1 MSSTMRLLGKYEVQA
16 AIGKGPRAKVY
27 RATDLDSQHARAI
40 KVFRADAILPH
51 AVEAFRAQAPAL
63 ASLRHPGIARFV
75 EMLERDGKL
84 MLAWELAEGKSLAS
98 LLLEGGRPEP
108 KASWHIA
115 RQVLEAL
122 AFAHTQGLVHRDLK
136 PENVMLGPGGHVKL
150 TDFGLSSLYASPGE
164 RVQYFSPEHF
174 AFGKLTARSDIY
186 QAATLIY
193 QLVTGKLP
201 FSSTAA
207 EIEKRVAQEKPADPS
222 SLNHHLAWQLDFVL
236 QKALAKRPEERY
248 ASALDF
254 AEGLRLGLQ
263 DTIGRPLEPA
273 HTDLTF
279 TESVTTAAAASGDT
293 PAPTGAPAAAP
304 IPAPAVAPAV
314 VPAAPAAAPA
324 AKTPTP
330 PAAEPA
336 KPAPAA
342 PPKPAAPAPA
352 PAQAAPAKP
361 PAPAPAKPAAPEAK
375 PAAPEPKPAALAPT
389 PAPAAP
395 KSPLLQNAGL
405 LTPKPAAAAAAAP
418 AAAPPPPPAAISEK
432 PGVLFVD
439 DDERILNAL
448 RMVFRHDYHVETAT
462 GGEAALGIL
471 ERGGIQVIV
480 SDQRMPGMTGVELLR
495 KARAVAPHATRVL
508 LTGYTDLAS
517 LVGSINQGEITRF
530 VMKPWDNDDLRK
542 AIAEAVQASA
552 QLAASPPPAK
562 AAAPRSAG
570 SLLVIDRG
578 EGMARGLERLL
589 AGSAQVLHTTSAAEA
604 IKVMATEE
612 IAVVVADAETGIAA
626 LVVLFR
632 DLKAKRPAV
641 RSILVTEE
649 PDSDVAIELIN
660 NAHIFRLLPK
670 PVSARDLRTQVAEA
684 LRRYASYKQ
693 ALARTAQAA
702 A

>member
-27 RATDLDSQHARAI
+27 RATDLETGHAMAI
-40 KVFRADAILPH
+40 KVFRPDAIQPH
-51 AVEAFRAQAPAL
+51 AVEAFRPIAQAL
-63 ASLRHPGIARFV
+63 ARLRHPGIARFI

-84 MLAWELAEGKSLAS
+84 MLVWEMAEGKSLAS
-98 LLLEGGRPEP
+98 LLLDGGRPEP
-108 KASWHIA
+108 KASWHMA
-115 RQVLEAL
+115 RQILEAL
-122 AFAHTQGLVHRDLK
+122 AHAHTQGLVHRDLK
-136 PENVMLGPGGHVKL
+136 PENVILGPGGYVKL
-150 TDFGLSSLYASPGE
+150 TDFGLSSLYASPGQ

-174 AFGKLTARSDIY
+174 AYGKLTARSDIY

-201 FSSTAA
+201 FAATAA
-207 EIEKRVAQEKPADPS
+207 EIEKRVAQEKPVDPS
-222 SLNHHLAWQLDFVL
+222 SLNHHLAWQLDFVV
-236 QKALAKRPEERY
+236 QKALAKRPEDRY

-279 TESVTTAAAASGDT
+279 TEPEVTATASAPSPSAAASKPEPAASAQPAKPPPAAPPQPAST
-293 PAPTGAPAAAP
+293 PPPAAAQ
-304 IPAPAVAPAV
+304 AVAPQPAKA
-314 VPAAPAAAPA
+314 AAPAAAP
-324 AKTPTP
+324 PVP
-330 PAAEPA
+330 EPA
-336 KPAPAA
+336 
-342 PPKPAAPAPA
+342 
-352 PAQAAPAKP
+352 
-361 PAPAPAKPAAPEAK
+361 
-375 PAAPEPKPAALAPT
+375 
-389 PAPAAP
+389 

-405 LTPKPAAAAAAAP
+405 LTPKPAPPSPPTAAAQPTAPPPAPAVTKPAAPAP
-418 AAAPPPPPAAISEK
+418 AAASDKA
-432 PGVLFVD
+432 GVLFVD
-439 DDERILNAL
+439 DDERILSAL
-448 RMVFRHDYHVETAT
+448 RMVFRQDYRVETAT
-462 GGEAALGIL
+462 GGEAALEIL
-471 ERGGIQVIV
+471 QRGGIQVIV
-480 SDQRMPGMTGVELLR
+480 SDQRMPGTTGVELLR
-495 KARAVAPHATRVL
+495 KARTLAPHATRVL

-542 AIAEAVQASA
+542 AIAEAVQASE
-552 QLAASPPPAK
+552 QLAASPPPEK
-562 AAAPRSAG
+562 PEAPRSAG

-589 AGSAQVLHTTSAAEA
+589 AGSAQVIHATSAADA
-604 IKVMATEE
+604 IKVMTKEE
-612 IAVVVADAETGIAA
+612 IAVVVADAETGIGA

-632 DLKAKRPAV
+632 DFKAKRPGV

-693 ALARTAQAA
+693 ALARTSQAA